1 MEGTQRESVI
11 PDAEESRRFWSDIW
25 DQVVTHREKTDW
37 LRKVENQL
45 GDLTVEEGIHI
56 EIRKVW
62 N

>member
-1 MEGTQRESVI
+1 MI

-45 GDLTVEEGIHI
+45 GDLTVEEGDSRRRHTY
-56 EIRKVW
+56 
-62 N
+62 